1 MKVSKRFANVGDSS
15 TLKITAKAKAM
26 KANGED
32 VAILA
37 AGEPDFDTPQN
48 IKDAAIEAI
57 NDGFTGYTPVKGI
70 PELRKLLSEK
80 FLNDNKIQYSPD
92 DIQVT
97 VGAKQAIYN
106 IIQSVCD
113 EESDVIIIAPYW
125 VSYIEMVKMTGAT
138 PIVFDTS
145 QDDFKLIP
153 EKLEQYITSKTRL
166 ILLNSP
172 SNPTGVVYSK
182 DSLIKLSEM
191 IVKHNIY
198 CISDEI
204 YEKIIYPG
212 SEHFSIASVNDEIK
226 KLTFTVNGF
235 SKAYAMT
242 GWRIGYVGG
251 EPNLIKN
258 ALKVQTHST
267 SCTSSIAQKAAIAA
281 LKTDGSVIEKML
293 ISFNKRREYIMKRID
308 NIDGLSYV
316 NPQGAFYIFINIE
329 EIIKNSNN
337 NVSNS
342 EEFCVQLIDEY
353 KTALIPG
360 SAFGAENFVRLSY
373 AASMEEI
380 EKGADRIEQFVKKNL

>member
-26 KANGED
+26 KASGKD

-113 EESDVIIIAPYW
+113 EDSDVIIIAPYW

-145 QDDFKLIP
+145 QDNFKLIP

-182 DSLIKLSEM
+182 DSLIKLSEI

-267 SCTSSIAQKAAIAA
+267 SCTSSISQKAAIAA
-281 LKTDGSVIEKML
+281 LKTDDSVIKKML

-329 EIIKNSNN
+329 EIIKSTNN
-337 NVSNS
+337 NINSS
-342 EEFCVQLIDEY
+342 EELCMQLIDEY

-360 SAFGAENFVRLSY
+360 NAFGAENYVRLSY

>member
-1 MKVSKRFANVGDSS
+1 MKISKRFANVGDSS
-15 TLKITAKAKAM
+15 TLKIAAKAKGM
-26 KANGED
+26 KNNGED

-57 NDGFTGYTPVKGI
+57 NDGFTGYTPVRGI

-172 SNPTGVVYSK
+172 SNPTGIVYSK

-242 GWRIGYVGG
+242 GWRIGYVAA
-251 EPNLIKN
+251 ETNLIKN

-281 LKTDGSVIEKML
+281 LKTDDSVIKKML

-316 NPQGAFYIFINIE
+316 DPQGAFYIFINIE
-329 EIIKNSNN
+329 KIIKSSNN
-337 NVSNS
+337 SITNS

-360 SAFGAENFVRLSY
+360 SAFGTENYVRLSY

-380 EKGADRIEQFVKKNL
+380 EKGADRIEKFVKKNL